1 MKTLFTKASL
11 VVAGVLMLGACS
23 TVGSYP
29 ANAGS
34 ATNIRVL
41 VMGEDGD
48 PRSMKR
54 SSAAFRKVLSEMKK
68 SIGSH
73 GFRMVDEEAVAAD
86 LGWNI
91 TERRPKIE
99 LMQTMKTMN
108 MSKSASNHARAMAVF
123 SINARMKKMSF
134 GNQVSILIDGELY
147 DIKSNQFLNSFE
159 IPRKSYPAPAGCS
172 ATCASDAIRDNAG
185 DIAAGVAE
193 VLGIQLAHLQPAS
206 NAQNSGNEGGLNV
219 PYTITMKRLST
230 SESIGIINTMAGEFP
245 GYVSHDLL
253 DKNPAVRRYSYTT
266 SAKTAK
272 LEEWMNILLG
282 DMGMK
287 PGRDVQV
294 MMNGTSIIMERVV
307 GNPVPQKKTG
317 SRFN

>member
-1 MKTLFTKASL
+1 MKTLFTKAGL
-11 VVAGVLMLGACS
+11 VVAGVMMLGACS

-29 ANAGS
+29 AHANN
-34 ATNIRVL
+34 ATNVRVL

-48 PRSMKR
+48 PRSIKR
-54 SSAAFRKVLSEMKK
+54 SSPAFRKVLSEMKK
-68 SIGSH
+68 SIGAH
-73 GFRMVDEEAVAAD
+73 GFRMVDEEAVAVD

-91 TERRPKIE
+91 TERRPKME
-99 LMQTMKTMN
+99 LMQTLKTMN
-108 MSKSASNHARAMAVF
+108 MSKSANHHARAMAVF

-134 GNQVSILIDGELY
+134 GNQISILVDGELY

-159 IPRKSYPAPAGCS
+159 LPRKSYPAPAGCS
-172 ATCASDAIRDNAG
+172 AACASDAVRDHAG

-193 VLGIQLAHLQPAS
+193 VLGRQLSYLQAAPGE
-206 NAQNSGNEGGLNV
+206 QTSGNAGGLNV
-219 PYTITMKRLST
+219 PYTLTMKRLST
-230 SESIGIINTMAGEFP
+230 SESIGLINTMAGEFP
-245 GYVSHDLL
+245 GYVSHDLM

-266 SAKTAK
+266 SAKIAK
-272 LEEWMNILLG
+272 LEEWLNILLG

-294 MMNGTSIIMERVV
+294 LMNGTDIIIERVV
-307 GNPVPQKKTG
+307 GKPVQQKTTG